1 MTNLIKQ
8 KLSPEQK
15 RKGEK
20 DLLLIDLL
28 TRIGRERGL
37 RIIIHGG
44 YATDGYLG
52 EVTRF
57 HNDIDV
63 QIYGIVKSADDVV
76 KSLLHAVASSL
87 RELWEFEIEDKGR
100 KEYYHNL
107 LVKIEDTILDIYYLQ
122 TKTSPLGK
130 EKIIIKSDGS
140 LSEPQEFGELK
151 AKIGNYSY
159 EIADPVF
166 EVVDKIYKREY
177 RGDSKQEKHVQDIKN
192 LEHVLPQEE
201 IKRKLKKAIGSR
213 EQA

>member
-140 LSEPQEFGELK
+140 L
-151 AKIGNYSY
+151 
-159 EIADPVF
+159 
-166 EVVDKIYKREY
+166 
-177 RGDSKQEKHVQDIKN
+177 
-192 LEHVLPQEE
+192 
-201 IKRKLKKAIGSR
+201 
-213 EQA
+213 